1 LVKLYKKMLERHIL
15 KKPFFLNL
23 IDRILNP
30 LMGKSFSMYF
40 EKL

>member
-1 LVKLYKKMLERHIL
+1 MLERHIL
-15 KKPFFLNL
+15 KKPFLLNL
-23 IDRILNP
+23 LDKALNP